1 MTAACCFFT
10 SFLTGTVL
18 KLHDPLE
25 LAEFQSHT
33 AFHKDHG
40 TENQSVPGEFC
51 LPELLQVQ
59 NSHGTERGSML
70 SGRLSRVLL
79 NLFLSGGYIGV
90 QYVCFPKCLSDRTAW
105 DHNNRPVF
113 FLCHPCCVPS
123 LLPAR
128 IRTLCQ

>member
-1 MTAACCFFT
+1 
-10 SFLTGTVL
+10 GTVL

-90 QYVCFPKCLSDRTAW
+90 QYVCFPKCRSEEHTSELQSRFDLVCR
-105 DHNNRPVF
+105 
-113 FLCHPCCVPS
+113 
-123 LLPAR
+123 LL
-128 IRTLCQ
+128 LEKKK